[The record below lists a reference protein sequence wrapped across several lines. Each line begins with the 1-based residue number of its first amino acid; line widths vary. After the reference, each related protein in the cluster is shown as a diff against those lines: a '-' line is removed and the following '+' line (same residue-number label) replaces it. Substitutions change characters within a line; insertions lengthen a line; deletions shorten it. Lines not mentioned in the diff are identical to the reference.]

1 MAQLQVELQRMNA
14 ENQKLRDM
22 LSQVTHNYS
31 ALQMHLMA
39 VMQQQQMTNN
49 RPEST
54 QEQEVI
60 IIN

>member
-14 ENQKLRDM
+14 ENLKLRDM

-39 VMQQQQMTNN
+39 VMQQQQISNIN
-49 RPEST
+49 RPETT
-54 QEQEVI
+54 QVQEVR
-60 IIN
+60 NY